1 MSDRAAWLEQRCP
14 ECRAAPG
21 ARCSRWRWG
30 AGVNGRAVPSAHLH
44 VARGWFERRCLTCK
58 APPGERCVTPTGREA
73 ARVHVARLR
82 PTRGELVW
90 RRAVWE
96 ELERRGATVAIVPF
110 SGRSG
115 RSGCADAIKL
125 LQSVGEGLVD
135 VERWTSRDERC
146 YALAAP
152 VWDRFGTFIGHPQ
165 VRGEVVWTAEN
176 RCVVIRGRRG
186 ERRFE
191 ELAR

>member
-21 ARCSRWRWG
+21 ARCSRWRRS
-30 AGVNGRAVPSAHLH
+30 AGVNGRAVPSARLH

-58 APPGERCVTPTGREA
+58 EPPGQRCVTPTGREA
-73 ARVHVARLR
+73 ARVHIARLR

-90 RRAVWE
+90 RPTVWE

-115 RSGCADAIKL
+115 RSGCTHTIKRFSRSARDWSTSSAGRHATS
-125 LQSVGEGLVD
+125 SVT
-135 VERWTSRDERC
+135 RSRRRC
-146 YALAAP
+146 GIASGPFLGTHK
-152 VWDRFGTFIGHPQ
+152 FGAKSSGQQKTGA
-165 VRGEVVWTAEN
+165 W
-176 RCVVIRGRRG
+176 
-186 ERRFE
+186 
-191 ELAR
+191 